1 MFVSL
6 TKFLISVMSIF
17 RLFRQFTA
25 DKHEPVKRVGI
36 ITDHL
41 INIINT
47 INLNTF
53 EYNSSMYNASH
64 NISVDPGF
72 TFDNFLHKYKYTKYI
87 NNIKDTEKALLQISD
102 GLTSKIGT
110 VQVSRI

>member
-1 MFVSL
+1 MYL
-6 TKFLISVMSIF
+6 LNIK
-17 RLFRQFTA
+17 
-25 DKHEPVKRVGI
+25 
-36 ITDHL
+36 
-41 INIINT
+41 NIINT

-87 NNIKDTEKALLQISD
+87 FQWQTNVL
-102 GLTSKIGT
+102 
-110 VQVSRI
+110 